1 VQPVFRGSYCQF
13 GTGGLERDVEDLSE
27 LLTHLAEQRGAH
39 TFALLG
45 HSTGCQIIVQFLRS
59 AASAPLR
66 ARVRVAVLQAP
77 VSDREA
83 APASG
88 VALEE
93 LLPRAR
99 ASVGRGEP
107 GAIVHVL
114 YGIAPLSAV
123 LFIDVCILGTRG
135 VTLITLLRTA
145 RMTPPTRVQCIQVPM
160 TFSARISVRRSCENG
175 WGILSTPTHLSCS
188 CSPWPISTCRSSR
201 PANLGG
207 AQRALAKTGCAVA
220 LNHAFVGGW

>member
-1 VQPVFRGSYCQF
+1 MQPVFRGSYCQF

-114 YGIAPLSAV
+114 YGIAPLSAQRTLD
-123 LFIDVCILGTRG
+123 LFERG
-135 VTLITLLRTA
+135 GNH
-145 RMTPPTRVQCIQVPM
+145 
-160 TFSARISVRRSCENG
+160 FRR
-175 WGILSTPTHLSCS
+175 
-188 CSPWPISTCRSSR
+188 
-201 PANLGG
+201 
-207 AQRALAKTGCAVA
+207 RALSSVSQAWLSSSSVYVFWGP
-220 LNHAFVGGW
+220 GG